1 MKGMLVMYDYKG
13 KIRGIIISALG
24 LAAMIS
30 ERLFHWTVI
39 EKLTWEQHLTL
50 FKWVTLLGL
59 MIIGYSKE
67 KYEDD
72 RAKAIRAKALQI
84 AFMLQQSVTLAMG
97 LTMSLHNEPIDGDI
111 LFIIA
116 AMGTLMF
123 LLLFHVGL
131 YFDLFWD
138 FDDTAREKNFFKNIG
153 KNKWSLLVYLALAA
167 AALLLTAIFE

>member
-13 KIRGIIISALG
+13 KIKGIVISAIG
-24 LAAMIS
+24 LVGIIS
-30 ERLFHWTVI
+30 ERIWHWTVI

-50 FKWVTLLGL
+50 LKWVTLLGL
-59 MIIGYSKE
+59 IVIGYSKE

-97 LTMSLHNEPIDGDI
+97 LTMSLHKEPIDGDI

-131 YFDLFWD
+131 YFDLLWD
-138 FDDTAREKNFFKNIG
+138 FDDTARDKNIIKNIG
-153 KNKWSLLVYLALAA
+153 KNKWSLLAYLAVATV
-167 AALLLTAIFE
+167 ALLLTAIFG

>member
-24 LAAMIS
+24 LAGLIS
-30 ERLFHWTVI
+30 ERLWHWTVI
-39 EKLTWEQHLTL
+39 EKFNWEQHLTI

-84 AFMLQQSVTLAMG
+84 AFMLQQSVMLAMG
-97 LTMSLHNEPIDGDI
+97 LTMSLHKEPMDGDI
-111 LFIIA
+111 LFIMA

-131 YFDLFWD
+131 YFDLLWD
-138 FDDTAREKNFFKNIG
+138 FDDTAREKNIFKNIG
-153 KNKWSLLVYLALAA
+153 KNKWSLLAYLVIAA
-167 AALLLTAIFE
+167 VALLLTAIFE